1 MKGLL
6 YRTTALAAVISLC
19 ASCSMEDGL
28 NNSKK
33 EAVGYLDATMIPSS
47 TEPMLT
53 RATGEQYDVN
63 DFAVAIVN
71 TASGDTVSHYATYSA
86 LKEAGQIALEAGNY
100 RVVAWMGTDESEVQ
114 TSPYFEGSTDF
125 EVVAK
130 RTSQVQTV
138 CKLAR
143 VKVSVEVSDEFEQAF
158 EDDYSLTFTGSKGVE
173 TMTAATKHLSY
184 YFKAYEGD
192 KKIAVE
198 VKATPKGETYTIT
211 KKFELTKQGE
221 SDTDGSQLDL
231 EHGDAFK
238 INLSPSNTSD
248 GTVANPTES
257 NFLVTAE
264 LKWNNR
270 SEEVEIPLEVA
281 DTTAPSTGEDNEDG
295 PVLTPSL
302 NGVNT
307 WEMDMAYEEE
317 GATIQ
322 VDIDAPATIQELK
335 VAITSE
341 NPDFMAQVG
350 LMKLEEFDLCNI
362 QDATTESNV
371 RNVLNMDCNED
382 VKGLTHFVFNVDA
395 FTNALSA
402 FPLTHRFT
410 LTVKDGEGHETSGTL
425 IVNVAMPD
433 DDEEEE

>member
-1 MKGLL
+1 
-6 YRTTALAAVISLC
+6 
-19 ASCSMEDGL
+19 MEDGL

-100 RVVAWMGTDESEVQ
+100 RVVAWMGTDQGEVQ
-114 TSPYFEGSTDF
+114 TSPYFQGSTNF

-270 SEEVEIPLEVA
+270 TEEVEIPLEVA
-281 DTTAPSTGEDNEDG
+281 DTTAPSTGEDNDDDADAENG
-295 PVLTPSL
+295 PVLTPSI

-307 WEMDMAYEEE
+307 WETSMVY
-317 GATIQ
+317 GSTATIQ
-322 VDIDAPATIQELK
+322 VNITAPATIQKLNVNISSDNEEFL
-335 VAITSE
+335 
-341 NPDFMAQVG
+341 G
-350 LMKLEEFDLCNI
+350 LVDDLSLREFDLCHI
-362 QDATTESNV
+362 TDSKTEQSV
-371 RNVLNMDCNED
+371 ANVLGMPYNDDLKGQTSFTFDVSGFTVALFRQIGKHYFTISVEDGNEK
-382 VKGLTHFVFNVDA
+382 VSSG
-395 FTNALSA
+395 
-402 FPLTHRFT
+402 T
-410 LTVKDGEGHETSGTL
+410 LTVTVEIPE
-425 IVNVAMPD
+425 M
-433 DDEEEE
+433 DDEDED

>member
-1 MKGLL
+1 M
-6 YRTTALAAVISLC
+6 TALAAVISLC

-33 EAVGYLDATMIPSS
+33 EAVGYVDASMVPSS

-53 RATGEQYDVN
+53 RAASEQYDVN

-71 TASGDTVSHYATYSA
+71 TASGDTVSRYASYSA
-86 LKEAGQIALEAGNY
+86 MKAEGQIALNAGSY
-100 RVVAWMGTDESEVQ
+100 RVVAWMGTNESEVQ

-158 EDDYSLTFTGSKGVE
+158 EDDYSLTFTGSRGVE

-198 VKATPKGETYTIT
+198 VKATPKGETYTLT
-211 KKFELTKQGE
+211 KKFELTKSGE
-221 SDTDGSQLDL
+221 SDTDGGLLDL

-257 NFLVTAE
+257 NFNITAE

-270 SEEVEIPLEVA
+270 SEEVEIPIDVV
-281 DTTAPSTGEDNEDG
+281 DTSAPSTDEDKDDDADAENG
-295 PVLTPSL
+295 PVLTPSI
-302 NGVNT
+302 NDVNT
-307 WEMDMAYEEE
+307 WELDLTDGEF
-317 GATIQ
+317 ATILVNIQ
-322 VDIDAPATIQELK
+322 APATIQKLIVNISSDNE
-335 VAITSE
+335 
-341 NPDFMAQVG
+341 DFASTVKEGMNMG
-350 LMKLEEFDLCNI
+350 EFDLCNI
-362 QDATTESNV
+362 TDPTTEENV
-371 RNVLNMDCNED
+371 VSLEMPYNDD
-382 VKGLTHFVFNVDA
+382 IKGLSQFTFDISGFSGALTLFEGTHY
-395 FTNALSA
+395 FTITVEDGNGERSSG
-402 FPLTHRFT
+402 T
-410 LTVKDGEGHETSGTL
+410 LTVRVTL
-425 IVNVAMPD
+425 
-433 DDEEEE
+433 

>member
-6 YRTTALAAVISLC
+6 YRLTAVAAVISLC

-33 EAVGYLDATMIPSS
+33 EAVGYVDASMVPSS

-53 RATGEQYDVN
+53 RAASEQYDVN

-71 TASGDTVSHYATYSA
+71 TASGDTVSRYASYSA
-86 LKEAGQIALEAGNY
+86 MKAEGQIALNAGSY
-100 RVVAWMGTDESEVQ
+100 RVVAWMGTNESEVQ

-173 TMTAATKHLSY
+173 TMTADTKHLSY

-198 VKATPKGETYTIT
+198 VKATPKGETYTLT
-211 KKFELTKQGE
+211 KKFELTKSGE
-221 SDTDGSQLDL
+221 SDTDGGLLDL

-257 NFLVTAE
+257 NFNITAE

-270 SEEVEIPLEVA
+270 SEEVEIPIDVV
-281 DTTAPSTGEDNEDG
+281 DTSAPSTDEDKDDADAEDG
-295 PVLTPSL
+295 PVLTPNI
-302 NGVNT
+302 NGEQT
-307 WEMDMAYEEE
+307 WELDLAAGES
-317 GATIQ
+317 ATVQ
-322 VDIDAPATIQELK
+322 VSIYAPATIQELN
-335 VAITSE
+335 VAIESE
-341 NPDFMAQVG
+341 SEDFME
-350 LMKLEEFDLCNI
+350 LIDELNLREFDLCNI
-362 QDATTESNV
+362 QDETTESSV
-371 RNVLNMDCNED
+371 KSYLKMPYNEE
-382 VKGLTHFVFNVDA
+382 VKGQTN
-395 FTNALSA
+395 FTFDVSGFMEILSNI
-402 FPLTHRFT
+402 PLTHRFI
-410 LTVKDGEGHETSGTL
+410 LTVKDGEGNVSSGTL
-425 IVNVAMPD
+425 VVNCES
-433 DDEEEE
+433 EEEE

>member
-1 MKGLL
+1 
-6 YRTTALAAVISLC
+6 
-19 ASCSMEDGL
+19 
-28 NNSKK
+28 
-33 EAVGYLDATMIPSS
+33 
-47 TEPMLT
+47 
-53 RATGEQYDVN
+53 
-63 DFAVAIVN
+63 VN
-71 TASGDTVSHYATYSA
+71 TASGDTVSRYASYSA
-86 LKEAGQIALEAGNY
+86 MKAEGQIALNAGSY
-100 RVVAWMGTDESEVQ
+100 RVVAWMGTNESEVQ

-198 VKATPKGETYTIT
+198 VKATPKGETYTLT
-211 KKFELTKQGE
+211 KKFELTKSGE
-221 SDTDGSQLDL
+221 SDTDGGLLDL

-257 NFLVTAE
+257 NFNITAE

-270 SEEVEIPLEVA
+270 SEEVEIPIDVV
-281 DTTAPSTGEDNEDG
+281 DTSAPSTDEDKDDDADTENG

-307 WEMDMAYEEE
+307 WEMTMAYSEE

-341 NPDFMAQVG
+341 NPQFMEQVG
-350 LMKLEEFDLCNI
+350 RMKLEEFDLCNI
-362 QDATTESNV
+362 EDATTENNV
-371 RNVLNMDCNED
+371 RNILKMACNED
-382 VKGLTHFVFNVDA
+382 VKGQTHFVFNVDA

-410 LTVKDGEGHETSGTL
+410 LTVKDGEGHETTGTL
-425 IVNVAMPD
+425 IVNVELPED
-433 DDEEEE
+433 